1 VLFKGNRSRTD
12 KDAARLGITIMASC
26 QNICMRTALETP
38 LCAPS
43 TSQSSQTSLRP
54 GKHAVSAPFFGRGCE
69 VLKQGYAEGSRKV
82 SRSYVAQT
90 ARSCMATAQRPA
102 QTSQSSKVAEYNES
116 MKRAMANPYEYH
128 HDLGIYYTRITD
140 NLIVGSQPQTPEDVE
155 RLFHQ
160 EGITAIVNLQQD
172 HDIAYWQVDLSPIRK
187 RCEELGV
194 VHIRRPARDFDPHSL
209 RQELPRMVAAIDKL
223 TCEGRNVYVHCT
235 AGLGRAPGCAIAYL
249 FWFQHMT
256 MDQAYELLT
265 SKRPCGPKK
274 DAIRAATF
282 DLVKGAFS
290 WESFEQLPDHAFNNV
305 APWERDL
312 IQDKVR
318 NLYQ

>member
-1 VLFKGNRSRTD
+1 MR
-12 KDAARLGITIMASC
+12 KDSLKCILPGH
-26 QNICMRTALETP
+26 P
-38 LCAPS
+38 LIDQRAHKLS
-43 TSQSSQTSLRP
+43 F
-54 GKHAVSAPFFGRGCE
+54 AVA
-69 VLKQGYAEGSRKV
+69 
-82 SRSYVAQT
+82 
-90 ARSCMATAQRPA
+90 
-102 QTSQSSKVAEYNES
+102 
-116 MKRAMANPYEYH
+116 
-128 HDLGIYYTRITD
+128 GIYYTRITD

-256 MDQAYELLT
+256 
-265 SKRPCGPKK
+265 
-274 DAIRAATF
+274 
-282 DLVKGAFS
+282 V
-290 WESFEQLPDHAFNNV
+290 SFPAQ
-305 APWERDL
+305 
-312 IQDKVR
+312 
-318 NLYQ
+318 